1 MFPDGLVAET
11 IRTLALLFPQ
21 RDGKTRK
28 WFNKLP
34 YGLHLD
40 SAVLKCGR
48 CRAQDRR
55 YERFLYWRDRLVI
68 LQQAFDDDSSPK
80 TVMQW
85 VRDRRNLVQWYSF
98 WTAVMLTIFFGLVQS
113 IEGALQVYKAYYPS
127 GP

>member
-11 IRTLALLFPQ
+11 VRTLALLFPQ
-21 RDGKTRK
+21 RDSRTRK

-40 SAVLKCGR
+40 PAVLNCGR

-55 YERFLYWRDRLVI
+55 YERFHYWRDRLII
-68 LQQAFDDDSSPK
+68 LQQALDDDSSPK
-80 TVMQW
+80 TLMQW

-98 WTAVMLTIFFGLVQS
+98 WTAVLLTIFFGLVQS
-113 IEGALQVYKAYYPS
+113 IEGALQVYKAYRPS